1 MFVFDEGLCK
11 DLLYTNMSERK
22 MKISLN
28 APEAVRA
35 ARESRIRKIRN
46 TLPQIR
52 CYTQELHDLT
62 ILDHKVFLWQSL

>member
-1 MFVFDEGLCK
+1 
-11 DLLYTNMSERK
+11 

-35 ARESRIRKIRN
+35 ARESRIRGIRN

-52 CYTQELHDLT
+52 CYTQQLNNLT
-62 ILDHKVFLWQSL
+62 ILDYKLLWQVL